1 MDTRS
6 ELVETIGK
14 IMWDAEKKTMT
25 STYAVLTHIVNYIEN
40 EPTVEKTRL
49 LSLLRNITSNIQ
61 MLVHYRSDE
70 DGDETMVGEH
80 TPTNE

>member
-14 IMWDAEKKTMT
+14 IMWDAEKKTT
-25 STYAVLTHIVNYIEN
+25 ATTYAVLTHIVNYIEN

-61 MLVHYRSDE
+61 MLVHYRSDD

-80 TPTNE
+80 TMTND